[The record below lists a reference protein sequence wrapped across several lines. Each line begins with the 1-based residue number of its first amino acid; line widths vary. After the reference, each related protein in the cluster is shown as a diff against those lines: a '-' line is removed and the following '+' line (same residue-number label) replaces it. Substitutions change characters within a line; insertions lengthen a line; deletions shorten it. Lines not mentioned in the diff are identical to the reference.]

1 MAEVQARIVAHMNKD
16 HRIALEDYLSVY
28 GNIAIDDKIAN
39 ITMKDI
45 ELDNITLSFNHFD
58 IEFPIIKPIPIDPPM
73 KDIREARIK
82 LTEMA
87 KYCASKRGFSHFQ
100 VAETGYPASWGDFTI
115 LGALLI
121 LLMGF
126 FSPST
131 LFNVILPA
139 LHCPPALVSFLDAST
154 KSILI
159 CTILIHLIEIQ
170 FVLNPLLKK
179 YRVPFDY
186 KLEWWL
192 LTFIDGYFTIRRFKN
207 IVAKYEEH

>member
-16 HRIALEDYLSVY
+16 HKIALEDYLSVY

-73 KDIREARIK
+73 KDLSEARIR

-100 VAETGYPASWGDFTI
+100 VAEIGYPASLGDFTI
-115 LGALLI
+115 LGVLLI
-121 LLMGF
+121 LLTGF
-126 FSPST
+126 FIPTT
-131 LFNVILPA
+131 LFHGILPA
-139 LHCPPALVSFLDAST
+139 LHCPTALVSFLAAST

-159 CTILIHLIEIQ
+159 CTILIHLLEIQ
-170 FVLNPLLKK
+170 LVLNPLLKK
-179 YRVPFDY
+179 YRVSFDY
-186 KLEWWL
+186 KLEWWF
-192 LTFIDGYFTIRRFKN
+192 LTFIDGYFTIRRFKK